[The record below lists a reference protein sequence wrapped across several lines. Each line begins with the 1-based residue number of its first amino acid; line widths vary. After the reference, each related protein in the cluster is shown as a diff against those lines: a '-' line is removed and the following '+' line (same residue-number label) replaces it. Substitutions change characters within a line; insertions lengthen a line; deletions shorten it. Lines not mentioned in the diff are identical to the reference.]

1 MPSKI
6 NKEKIGRKK
15 EERIEEEGNKGW
27 EERNRGKN
35 GGEGESQPHLLV
47 SSHSDFMSITSF
59 NIKMIDSVGK
69 ILIDF
74 NDLAS
79 IYAFGGITGSPSMI
93 HSNIHKIVYIKYI
106 LCM

>member
-1 MPSKI
+1 
-6 NKEKIGRKK
+6 
-15 EERIEEEGNKGW
+15 
-27 EERNRGKN
+27 
-35 GGEGESQPHLLV
+35 
-47 SSHSDFMSITSF
+47 
-59 NIKMIDSVGK
+59 MIDSVGK

-79 IYAFGGITGSPSMI
+79 IYAFGGITGIPSMI